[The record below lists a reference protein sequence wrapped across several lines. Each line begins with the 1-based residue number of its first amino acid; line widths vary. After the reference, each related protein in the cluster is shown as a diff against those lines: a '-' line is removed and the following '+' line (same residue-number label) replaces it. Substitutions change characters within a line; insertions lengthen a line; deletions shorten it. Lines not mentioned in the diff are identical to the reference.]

1 MDSAINFV
9 EANMYVQRF
18 SFSLSKHLLTIKSLF
33 MAVPGFVLLKL
44 CYLYHL
50 QFTKPAIVDLKPP
63 NLYTYRV
70 WRQEFALGGQKMGE
84 ILFLRE

>member
-1 MDSAINFV
+1 MRKHYIEPDFA
-9 EANMYVQRF
+9 AP
-18 SFSLSKHLLTIKSLF
+18 SFI
-33 MAVPGFVLLKL
+33 LLKL
-44 CYLYHL
+44 CYLYRL
-50 QFTKPAIVDLKPP
+50 QFKKNPAIVNLKPH

>member
-1 MDSAINFV
+1 LRWTARKWGEILF
-9 EANMYVQRF
+9 
-18 SFSLSKHLLTIKSLF
+18 LHKHYIEPEF
-33 MAVPGFVLLKL
+33 AVPGFVLLKL

-50 QFTKPAIVDLKPP
+50 QFTKAAIVDLKPP

>member
-1 MDSAINFV
+1 LRWTARKWGEILF
-9 EANMYVQRF
+9 
-18 SFSLSKHLLTIKSLF
+18 LHKHYIEPDF
-33 MAVPGFVLLKL
+33 AVPGFVLLKL

-50 QFTKPAIVDLKPP
+50 QFTKAAIVDLKPP